1 MQEPYDLF
9 SKRSIYWRYRGGVW
23 TVTPVVGGLLLGP
36 AGLLIGALT
45 GAKKVVEKISK
56 ISIKVLVNSI
66 DKPFHEIVF
75 YNGNPIK
82 NDSAIHKIYS
92 ELADE
97 WIGRFSAII
106 NMSGD

>member
-1 MQEPYDLF
+1 M
-9 SKRSIYWRYRGGVW
+9 
-23 TVTPVVGGLLLGP
+23 TPVVGGLLLGP